1 MHVDLEEALAGN
13 PELTIDCHRN
23 CVSTYT
29 SKLHLSRQKK
39 RQSNANDLQANPVKD
54 TADLKYQ
61 PLNSK
66 RTACFVETCVNWR
79 KTRSTPVDGKEQYCA
94 VQRMQGLAK
103 KLLNSPS

>member
-29 SKLHLSRQKK
+29 SKLHLSRQTK
-39 RQSNANDLQANPVKD
+39 RQSNANDLR
-54 TADLKYQ
+54 TASQPSKRHCRSQYQ

-66 RTACFVETCVNWR
+66 RTACFVETCVKWR
-79 KTRSTPVDGKEQYCA
+79 KTRSTPVDGQ
-94 VQRMQGLAK
+94 
-103 KLLNSPS
+103 